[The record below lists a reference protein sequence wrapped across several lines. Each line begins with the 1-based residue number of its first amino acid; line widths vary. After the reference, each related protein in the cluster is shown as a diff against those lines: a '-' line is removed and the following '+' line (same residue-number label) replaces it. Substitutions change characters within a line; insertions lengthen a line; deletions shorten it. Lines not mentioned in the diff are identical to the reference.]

1 MADSGRSGGG
11 AEAGDGPGGSRG
23 AGYEREFGPGNST
36 GGAGASRRAGSGSGT
51 GNGSGGRNTGDG
63 SGNPAADAEVLY
75 ADAFVWDAHAGFE
88 SWPDTDLGHLRI
100 WKDAGVDFL
109 SVNVGYDVQR
119 WTDTIRV
126 LAAFRRWFEASDD
139 YALAGTV
146 ADVRAARAAGRM
158 AVAFDLEGMNA
169 LDGSLDLL
177 HLVHALGVRQILFAY
192 NRNSVAGGGCH
203 DEDHGLTDFGRAAV
217 REMNALGILVDCS
230 HCGYRTTME
239 AMELA
244 RAPVIFSHSNPRA
257 LRDHE
262 RNIRDEQARAC
273 AATGGVVGVNGIG
286 LFLGEDDIRTATL
299 ADHVEHL
306 LDLVG
311 PEHVGIGLDYFFEAD
326 VDASFQ
332 EALAANEDFWP
343 REQYPGGE
351 IRCAA
356 PSQLRELAAGLLRR
370 GRSPADVRAV
380 LGGNFLRVAAEV
392 WG

>member
-1 MADSGRSGGG
+1 M
-11 AEAGDGPGGSRG
+11 
-23 AGYEREFGPGNST
+23 
-36 GGAGASRRAGSGSGT
+36 
-51 GNGSGGRNTGDG
+51 
-63 SGNPAADAEVLY
+63 
-75 ADAFVWDAHAGFE
+75 WDAHAGFE
-88 SWPDTDLGHLRI
+88 SWPTTHLGNLALWR
-100 WKDAGVDFL
+100 DAGVDFL

-126 LAAFRRWFEASDD
+126 LAAFRRWFEAAEEFAVVGS
-139 YALAGTV
+139 ASEA
-146 ADVRAARAAGRM
+146 RAARAAGRM

-177 HLVHALGVRQILFAY
+177 HLVHSLGVRQILFAY
-192 NRNSVAGGGCH
+192 NRNNAAGGGCH
-203 DEDHGLTDFGRAAV
+203 DEDTGLTNFGRAAV

-239 AMELA
+239 AMELS
-244 RAPVIFSHSNPRA
+244 RAPVVFSHSNPRS

-262 RNIRDEQARAC
+262 RNIRDEQALAC

-286 LFLGEDDIRTATL
+286 LFLGEDDIRTSTI
-299 ADHVEHL
+299 ADHVEYL

-311 PEHVGIGLDYFFEAD
+311 PDHVGIGLDYFFEAD

-332 EALAANEDFWP
+332 DALAGNEDYWP
-343 REQYPGGE
+343 RDQYPGGE

-356 PSQLRELAAGLLRR
+356 PSQLRELTALLLAR
-370 GRSPADVRAV
+370 GRSEAEVRAV
-380 LGGNFLRVAAEV
+380 LGGNFLRVASEV

>member
-1 MADSGRSGGG
+1 MAADP
-11 AEAGDGPGGSRG
+11 D
-23 AGYEREFGPGNST
+23 
-36 GGAGASRRAGSGSGT
+36 
-51 GNGSGGRNTGDG
+51 
-63 SGNPAADAEVLY
+63 PAADALFR
-75 ADAFVWDAHAGFE
+75 DAFVWDAHAGFE
-88 SWPDTDLGHLRI
+88 SWPSTDLGNLRI
-100 WKDAGVDFL
+100 WRDAGVDFL
-109 SVNVGYDVQR
+109 SVNVGYDVQG

-126 LAAFRRWFEASDD
+126 LAAYRLWLAASEDF
-139 YALAGTV
+139 ALAGSI
-146 ADVRAARAAGRM
+146 AEVRAARAAGRM

-177 HLVHALGVRQILFAY
+177 HLVHDLGVRQILFAY

-203 DEDHGLTDFGRAAV
+203 DEDRGLTDFGRAAV

-239 AMELA
+239 AMALS

-262 RNIRDEQARAC
+262 RNIRDDQAQAC

-286 LFLGEDDIRTATL
+286 HFLGEDDTRTTTL
-299 ADHVEHL
+299 ADHVEYL

-311 PEHVGIGLDYFFEAD
+311 PDHVGIGLDSFFEAD

-332 EALAANEDFWP
+332 DALAANEDFWP
-343 REQYPGGE
+343 REQYPDGA

-356 PSQLRELAAGLLRR
+356 PSQLRELTAELLAR
-370 GRSPADVRAV
+370 GRAESDVRAV
-380 LGGNFLRVAAEV
+380 LGGNFLRVAGEV
-392 WG
+392 WD